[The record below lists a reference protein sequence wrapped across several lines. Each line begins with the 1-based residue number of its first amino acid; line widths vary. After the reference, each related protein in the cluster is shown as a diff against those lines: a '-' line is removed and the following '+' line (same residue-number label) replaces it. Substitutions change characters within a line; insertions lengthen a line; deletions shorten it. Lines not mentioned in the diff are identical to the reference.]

1 MVNSI
6 KPDDMSRAIGDILQ
20 TFNHTVLTATDEAA
34 IDAAKK
40 TVKELKAT
48 SPRRSGKYAKGWT
61 YKKEKSGACIVY
73 NKARPQLTHL
83 LEKGHPVKGRGKTVT
98 GQARAFPHIAD
109 AEETAEKTFIAE
121 LKNKIQKGN

>member
-1 MVNSI
+1 MGSI
-6 KPDDMSRAIGDILQ
+6 NADHLSAEIGAIMQ
-20 TFNHTVLTATDEAA
+20 TFNHTVVTITDEAA
-34 IDAAKK
+34 IQAAKK

-61 YKKEKSGACIVY
+61 YKKEKSGSCIVY
-73 NKARPQLTHL
+73 NRSRPQLTHL

-109 AEETAEKTFIAE
+109 AEETAEKTFTTY
-121 LKNKIQKGN
+121 LKDKIEKGS